1 MNNKEKKTNKR
12 VAILYYLS
20 SLCFYI
26 IAVINYVKGDN
37 KSIAVIF
44 LCLGST
50 YLCLGS
56 VYLNKD
62 KDEKNNNDKK

>member
-1 MNNKEKKTNKR
+1 MKNNENKTNKSIA
-12 VAILYYLS
+12 VLNYFT

-26 IAVINYVKGDN
+26 VAIINFIKGDN
-37 KSIAVIF
+37 NSTAVIF

-56 VYLNKD
+56 VYLNKT

>member
-1 MNNKEKKTNKR
+1 MKNNNKRIAVLNYFT
-12 VAILYYLS
+12 

-26 IAVINYVKGDN
+26 VAIINFIKGDN
-37 KSIAVIF
+37 NSTAVIF

-56 VYLNKD
+56 VYLNKA